1 MRTWVPNPS
10 RKFPLVASWSSHA
23 VAALTNGLR
32 GKATA
37 TPVDNSSPGAAWD
50 ATAALRYAVRPVSVN
65 NRPEKPAAWT
75 RRATSEIRPSGW
87 GSVIASTCTLA
98 HGTAHCM
105 PGATAPVSP
114 REPCGSGKLR
124 PDKDFR
130 ETLVTTIP
138 TDRLPLLTRRDRI
151 VFTVTVIAAVAAG
164 VLHYVHANAVVSF
177 TVAALALATLAS
189 LVGRSVEALGD
200 RLGPNAT
207 GVLQSAL
214 GNLPELFVILFA
226 LKAGLYGVVKAT
238 LVGSILANVLLIL
251 GLAFVVG
258 GLKHGRQRFAAD
270 AGRTLGLML
279 TLAVFILAVPT
290 LTAALHT
297 PAESHERVVSVVV
310 SIVMLALFALSL
322 PATLSRG
329 KSDHTPNGGQSGEGS
344 SPIAA
349 SPDSARAASQAT
361 LHGEWPL
368 AMAIGMLAAAG
379 VGAAF
384 VSEWFVAALQ
394 PAMDAIGIN
403 EVFAGLVIVAIAGN
417 AVENVVGIQLAAKN
431 QMDYGVQV
439 ILQSPVQ
446 VALTIAP
453 VVCLS
458 AALLGQPDFDLV
470 LSPLLLAVMVMSALV
485 AVLVTFD
492 GESNWFEG
500 AALIALYIAIATSF
514 WWG

>member
-1 MRTWVPNPS
+1 MT
-10 RKFPLVASWSSHA
+10 
-23 VAALTNGLR
+23 T
-32 GKATA
+32 T
-37 TPVDNSSPGAAWD
+37 D
-50 ATAALRYAVRPVSVN
+50 
-65 NRPEKPAAWT
+65 
-75 RRATSEIRPSGW
+75 
-87 GSVIASTCTLA
+87 
-98 HGTAHCM
+98 
-105 PGATAPVSP
+105 TAP
-114 REPCGSGKLR
+114 
-124 PDKDFR
+124 
-130 ETLVTTIP
+130 
-138 TDRLPLLTRRDRI
+138 LLSRRDRI
-151 VFTVTVIAAVAAG
+151 MIAVTVIAAVAAG
-164 VLHYVHANAVVSF
+164 VLHYAHANSVVSF
-177 TVAALALATLAS
+177 VVAAVALATLAS

-200 RLGPNAT
+200 RLGPSAT

-270 AGRTLGLML
+270 DSRTLGLML
-279 TLAVFILAVPT
+279 TLAVFILAIPS
-290 LTAALHT
+290 LTASLHT
-297 PAESHERVVSVVV
+297 PAATHERVVSVVV

-322 PATLSRG
+322 PAALGRR
-329 KSDHTPNGGQSGEGS
+329 P

-349 SPDSARAASQAT
+349 SPDSVAAASRADS
-361 LHGEWPL
+361 HGEWPL
-368 AMAIGMLAAAG
+368 AMAIGMLAATG
-379 VGAAF
+379 IGAAF
-384 VSEWFVAALQ
+384 VSEWFVAALE
-394 PAMDAIGIN
+394 PAMHTMGIN

-439 ILQSPVQ
+439 VLQSPVQ
-446 VALTIAP
+446 IALTVAP
-453 VVCLS
+453 IVCL
-458 AALLGQPDFDLV
+458 AAGFLGQPGFDLV
-470 LSPLLLAVMVMSALV
+470 LSPLLLAAMVMSALV

>member
-1 MRTWVPNPS
+1 M
-10 RKFPLVASWSSHA
+10 
-23 VAALTNGLR
+23 
-32 GKATA
+32 
-37 TPVDNSSPGAAWD
+37 
-50 ATAALRYAVRPVSVN
+50 
-65 NRPEKPAAWT
+65 
-75 RRATSEIRPSGW
+75 
-87 GSVIASTCTLA
+87 
-98 HGTAHCM
+98 
-105 PGATAPVSP
+105 
-114 REPCGSGKLR
+114 
-124 PDKDFR
+124 
-130 ETLVTTIP
+130 TT
-138 TDRLPLLTRRDRI
+138 THTERLPLLSGKDRI
-151 VFTVTVIAAVAAG
+151 MIAVTVVSAVLAG
-164 VLHYVHANAVVSF
+164 VLHYAHANEVLSF
-177 TVAALALATLAS
+177 IVAGVALATLAS

-200 RLGPNAT
+200 RLGPSAT

-226 LKAGLYGVVKAT
+226 LKAGLFGVVKAT

-258 GLKHGRQRFAAD
+258 GVKHGRQRFAAD
-270 AGRTLGLML
+270 DGRTLGLML

-297 PAESHERVVSVVV
+297 PAESHERVVSMVV
-310 SIVMLALFALSL
+310 SGVMLGLFLLSL

-329 KSDHTPNGGQSGEGS
+329 KSGHAPHGGHSREGS

-349 SPDSARAASQAT
+349 SPDSAKAASSAT
-361 LHGEWPL
+361 AHGEWPL
-368 AMAIGMLAAAG
+368 AMAIGMLAATG
-379 VGAAF
+379 IGAAF
-384 VSEWFVAALQ
+384 VSEWFVAALE
-394 PAMDAIGIN
+394 PAMHAVGIN

-453 VVCLS
+453 IVCL
-458 AALLGQPDFDLV
+458 AAGFLGQPGFDLV
-470 LSPLLLAVMVMSALV
+470 FSPLLLAAMMMSALV

-500 AALIALYIAIATSF
+500 AVLIALYIAIATAF

>member
-1 MRTWVPNPS
+1 M
-10 RKFPLVASWSSHA
+10 
-23 VAALTNGLR
+23 
-32 GKATA
+32 
-37 TPVDNSSPGAAWD
+37 
-50 ATAALRYAVRPVSVN
+50 
-65 NRPEKPAAWT
+65 
-75 RRATSEIRPSGW
+75 
-87 GSVIASTCTLA
+87 
-98 HGTAHCM
+98 
-105 PGATAPVSP
+105 
-114 REPCGSGKLR
+114 
-124 PDKDFR
+124 
-130 ETLVTTIP
+130 TT
-138 TDRLPLLTRRDRI
+138 TTEQLPLLSRRDRI
-151 VFTVTVIAAVAAG
+151 MITITVISAVAAG
-164 VLHYVHANAVVSF
+164 ALHFAHSNQVLAFV
-177 TVAALALATLAS
+177 VAAIALATLAS

-200 RLGPNAT
+200 RLGPSAT

-226 LKAGLYGVVKAT
+226 LKAGLFGVVKAT

-270 AGRTLGLML
+270 DGRTLGLML

-290 LTAALHT
+290 LTASMHT

-310 SIVMLALFALSL
+310 SIVMLGLFALSL
-322 PATLSRG
+322 PAALSKRKAG
-329 KSDHTPNGGQSGEGS
+329 HASHPGHTEDGS

-349 SPDSARAASQAT
+349 SPDSARAASKAAG
-361 LHGEWPL
+361 HGQWPL
-368 AMAIGMLAAAG
+368 SMAIGMLAATG

-384 VSEWFVAALQ
+384 VSEWFVSALQ

-431 QMDYGVQV
+431 QMDYGIQV

-453 VVCLS
+453 IVCLS
-458 AALLGQPDFDLV
+458 AVLLGQPTFDLV
-470 LSPLLLAVMVMSALV
+470 LSPLLLAVMMMSALV

-492 GESNWFEG
+492 GESTWFEG
-500 AALIALYIAIATSF
+500 AALIALYIAIATAF

>member
-1 MRTWVPNPS
+1 M
-10 RKFPLVASWSSHA
+10 
-23 VAALTNGLR
+23 
-32 GKATA
+32 
-37 TPVDNSSPGAAWD
+37 
-50 ATAALRYAVRPVSVN
+50 
-65 NRPEKPAAWT
+65 
-75 RRATSEIRPSGW
+75 
-87 GSVIASTCTLA
+87 
-98 HGTAHCM
+98 
-105 PGATAPVSP
+105 
-114 REPCGSGKLR
+114 
-124 PDKDFR
+124 
-130 ETLVTTIP
+130 TTIH
-138 TDRLPLLTRRDRI
+138 TERLPLLTRRDRI

-200 RLGPNAT
+200 RLGPSAT

-290 LTAALHT
+290 LTSALHT

-329 KSDHTPNGGQSGEGS
+329 KSDHDPHDGHSSEGS

-349 SPDSARAASQAT
+349 SPDSAKAASKAA

-379 VGAAF
+379 LGAAF
-384 VSEWFVAALQ
+384 VSEWFVSALQ

-453 VVCLS
+453 IVCLS
-458 AALLGQPDFDLV
+458 AALLGQPGFDLV
-470 LSPLLLAVMVMSALV
+470 LSPLLLAAMVMSALV

-500 AALIALYIAIATSF
+500 AALIALYIAIAASF